1 MTNDL
6 DLKQWQ
12 CEEAQKLLNKF
23 FGTTNANEISETL
36 CSLLDS
42 YIQHSEEDRV
52 TMANATTLVN
62 KLSQLVFNLE
72 NLQTRK
78 GWPLLK
84 AGIPS
89 AIEN

>member
-1 MTNDL
+1 MTNEL
-6 DLKQWQ
+6 EVK
-12 CEEAQKLLNKF
+12 EEALKLLNKF
-23 FGTTNANEISETL
+23 FGTTNANEISNSL

-42 YIQHSEEDRV
+42 YILHSEEDRV

-62 KLSQLVFNLE
+62 KLTQFVFNLE

-78 GWPLLK
+78 EHPQSFK
-84 AGIPS
+84 SGIHS